1 MARES
6 VFEKRVLEEH
16 PTAFVDDDGDWV
28 YIRTKR
34 LVAGKCPHC
43 HQPWK
48 RQETDF
54 EATLGSAGNATAAW
68 EDAAK
73 SLGLL

>member
-1 MARES
+1 MARNNNAQQ
-6 VFEKRVLEEH
+6 RVQEAH

-34 LVAGKCPHC
+34 LVSGTCPHC
-43 HQPWK
+43 HQPWE
-48 RQETDF
+48 RLETCF
-54 EATLGSAGNATAAW
+54 MATLGAAGNATAAW